1 MDLTEALEHFR
12 HNHRAVLATRRREGR
27 LQMSPVVQAV
37 GDDGRVLISTRSP
50 AMKVRN
56 ILRDP
61 AVSILALNE
70 EFFGKWAQID
80 GTATI
85 VEMPEAMALLRFTY
99 VQVAGEHPDWAE
111 FERDMV
117 AQERVAIA
125 IEPES
130 AGPDIAG

>member
-1 MDLTEALEHFR
+1 MDLAEALEHFK

-37 GDDGRVLISTRSP
+37 GNDGRILISTRAP

-56 ILRDP
+56 ITRDP
-61 AVSILALNE
+61 VVSILALNE
-70 EFFGKWAQID
+70 AFFGKWAQID

-99 VQVAGEHPDWAE
+99 EQVAGEHPDWGE

-117 AQERVAIA
+117 AQGRVVIA
-125 IEPES
+125 IQPET
-130 AGPDIAG
+130 AGPDVAG

>member
-1 MDLTEALEHFR
+1 MDLAEALEHFR

-27 LQMSPVVQAV
+27 VQMSPVVQAV
-37 GDDGRVLISTRSP
+37 GNDGRVLISTRSR

-56 ILRDP
+56 VTRDP
-61 AVSILALNE
+61 AVSILALNDA
-70 EFFGKWAQID
+70 FFGKWAQID
-80 GTATI
+80 GMATI

-117 AQERVAIA
+117 AQGRVVIA
-125 IEPES
+125 IQPES
-130 AGPDIAG
+130 AGPDVAG

>member
-1 MDLTEALEHFR
+1 MDIAVALEDFR
-12 HNHRAVLATRRREGR
+12 HNHRAVLVTRRREGR
-27 LQMSPVVQAV
+27 LQISPVVQAV
-37 GDDGRVLISTRSP
+37 GDDGRVLISTRSR

-56 ILRDP
+56 IKRDP
-61 AVSILALNE
+61 SVSICALSDA
-70 EFFGKWAQID
+70 FFGKWAQID

-117 AQERVAIA
+117 AQSRVVIA
-125 IEPES
+125 IKPES
-130 AGPDIAG
+130 AGPDVAG

>member
-1 MDLTEALEHFR
+1 MDLAEALEHFK

-37 GDDGRVLISTRSP
+37 GNDGRILISTRGP

-56 ILRDP
+56 ITRDP
-61 AVSILALNE
+61 VVSILALNE
-70 EFFGKWAQID
+70 AFFGKWAQID

-99 VQVAGEHPDWAE
+99 EQVAGEHPDWGE

-117 AQERVAIA
+117 AQGRVVIA
-125 IEPES
+125 IQPET
-130 AGPDIAG
+130 AGPDVAG

>member
-1 MDLTEALEHFR
+1 MDLTEALEHFK

-37 GDDGRVLISTRSP
+37 GNDGRILISTRAP

-56 ILRDP
+56 ISRDP
-61 AVSILALNE
+61 GVYILALNE
-70 EFFGKWAQID
+70 AFFGKWAQID

-99 VQVAGEHPDWAE
+99 EQVAGEHPDWGE

-117 AQERVAIA
+117 AQARVVIA
-125 IEPES
+125 IQPES
-130 AGPDIAG
+130 AGPDVAG